1 MTTKIPAELSSTP
14 GIVDGSNATA
24 ITITSAEKVG
34 IGVTAP
40 ENYTFGNPLAI
51 SAPSGANSGLTIV
64 SATNSNGTIA
74 MADGTSGSEAY
85 KGYLQYSHT
94 SDAMFIGAGGSAI
107 TRFDTDG
114 LKFGS
119 DSAAANA
126 LDDYEEGTFDAHIR
140 NAANDAVLVS
150 ATGNGKYVKIGRFV
164 FVTIQIYQNSVSST
178 TLSSS
183 YNYIQMPFTSAN
195 STTSDFNATGF
206 YPMYYAGVG
215 NIKSGYLSSNTNKMY
230 LCTNRDMPLGN
241 LAGTEVVGGNVR
253 IYGDLVYMSIP

>member
-14 GIVDGSNATA
+14 GIADSSNATA
-24 ITITSAEKVG
+24 ITIDSNEKVG
-34 IGVTAP
+34 IGVTTP
-40 ENYTFGNPLAI
+40 ENYTFGTPLAI

-74 MADGTSGSEAY
+74 MADGTSGNEAY
-85 KGYLQYSHT
+85 KGYLQYSHA
-94 SDAMFIGAGGSAI
+94 SDALFVGAAGS
-107 TRFDTDG
+107 TVVRLDSDG

-126 LDDYEEGTFDAHIR
+126 LDDYEEGSFDAHIR
-140 NAANDAVLVS
+140 NAANDAILVS

-164 FVTIQIYQNSVSST
+164 FITIQIYQNSVSST

-183 YNYIQMPFTSAN
+183 YNYIQMPFTSATN
-195 STTSDFNATGF
+195 FNASGF

-215 NIKSGYLSSNTNKMY
+215 NIKAGYISSNTNKLYM
-230 LCTNRDMPLGN
+230 CTNRDTPLTH
-241 LAGTEVVGGNVR
+241 LAGTETVGGSVR
-253 IYGDLVYMSIP
+253 LYGDLVYMAAT